1 MSTLLLHGALT
12 GGGERALGE
21 LVIFSLDISS
31 RISMTAAGAIPHIS
45 VTLESPTLATAFSSQ
60 VHSLCLPELVF
71 SWHPWYC
78 QAVKVAF
85 SDYGCFFCFLLKLA
99 ASSFPFLSSG
109 SSVLGNDIRKVF
121 QWQKAQKQ
129 KQIET
134 AEKEAAAREWRSLS
148 CFISQNVALDWVC
161 FEFTFQVQILALHH

>member
-1 MSTLLLHGALT
+1 MSTLLLHGALV
-12 GGGERALGE
+12 GGGEWALGE
-21 LVIFSLDISS
+21 RAISSSDISS

-45 VTLESPTLATAFSSQ
+45 GTLESPTLATAFSSQ

-85 SDYGCFFCFLLKLA
+85 SDSGCFFCFLLKLA

-121 QWQKAQKQ
+121 QWQMAQKHRNSW
-129 KQIET
+129 KGGCGKGVE
-134 AEKEAAAREWRSLS
+134 EL
-148 CFISQNVALDWVC
+148 V
-161 FEFTFQVQILALHH
+161 